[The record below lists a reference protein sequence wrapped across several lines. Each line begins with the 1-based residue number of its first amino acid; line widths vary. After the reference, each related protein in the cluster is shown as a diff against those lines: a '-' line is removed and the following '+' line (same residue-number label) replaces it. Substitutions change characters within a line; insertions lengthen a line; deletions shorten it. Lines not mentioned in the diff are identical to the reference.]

1 MANVR
6 IDKNT
11 VKVTEE
17 RNYVSV
23 SEEQNIVRVVEHGTP
38 IFIGG
43 NASNL
48 FTYQP
53 NGDYW
58 YADEKIA
65 IKGFGEYYNSAYKP
79 IFIFESGSQKL
90 QVDGF
95 AEITANGTDDP
106 FTIKT
111 DNDSDIFKITTNEIA
126 VFKMHNQL
134 KTPVSGGLYFY
145 NGDLFFGV

>member
-65 IKGFGEYYNSAYKP
+65 IKGFGEYYNS
-79 IFIFESGSQKL
+79 
-90 QVDGF
+90 
-95 AEITANGTDDP
+95 
-106 FTIKT
+106 
-111 DNDSDIFKITTNEIA
+111 IFKITTDEIA
-126 VFKMHNQL
+126 VFKMHTQL

>member
-48 FTYQP
+48 FTYQS

-58 YADEKIA
+58 YADEKISVN
-65 IKGFGEYYNSAYKP
+65 GFGEYYNSTYKP
-79 IFIFESGSQKL
+79 IFIFENDTQKL
-90 QVDGF
+90 QIDGY

-106 FTIKT
+106 FAIKT
-111 DNDSDIFKITTNEIA
+111 DNDSNIFKITTDEIA
-126 VFKMHNQL
+126 VFKMHTQL